1 MKMFGYLFLLVVFI
15 CVVFRKTGDLE
26 IVPSNSFIVDEF
38 EKCNNDT
45 NNYFVPLTYVI
56 ESFSDIKVKLISKNL
71 ALLNQIEY
79 KLEKMVLYKINLYKH
94 YHKINGSCSVVT
106 INDNNFPVMI
116 RRRYEYQPLLKY
128 LFYISSKE
136 DEYRR
141 YLGYF

>member
-1 MKMFGYLFLLVVFI
+1 MKMLGYLFLLVVFI
-15 CVVFRKTGDLE
+15 YVVVRKTNDLE
-26 IVPSNSFIVDEF
+26 IVPANSFIVDEF

-56 ESFSDIKVKLISKNL
+56 ESFSDIRVKLVSKNL
-71 ALLNQIEY
+71 TLSDQIDY
-79 KLEKMVLYKINLYKH
+79 KLEKMVLYKINLEKH

-136 DEYRR
+136 YDSYVSC
-141 YLGYF
+141 Y